1 MDGLEMLD
9 GMPRWMWS
17 IKEYAVQWYRS
28 TIALEIGVAWDEKEK
43 EDGKVFRHYIIHDT
57 RDKAMANRSSEHSG
71 DRNLG
76 NLEDFYNYESMSVF
90 TQMGGCLVLWLILSD
105 GSFKEL
111 LDDTEEIKAF
121 MQIAVDS
128 IRNRAKNRAE
138 KDTKT
143 ES

>member
-1 MDGLEMLD
+1 M
-9 GMPRWMWS
+9 
-17 IKEYAVQWYRS
+17 QWYRS

-128 IRNRAKNRAE
+128 IKNRAKIRAE
-138 KDTKT
+138 KDT
-143 ES
+143 